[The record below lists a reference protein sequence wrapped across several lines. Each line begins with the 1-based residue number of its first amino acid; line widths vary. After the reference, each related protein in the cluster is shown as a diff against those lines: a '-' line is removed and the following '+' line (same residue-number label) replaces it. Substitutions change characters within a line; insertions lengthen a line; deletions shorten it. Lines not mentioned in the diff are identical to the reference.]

1 MRTEACRI
9 MKNVFWVVL
18 GVKIGECWGCGN
30 NRDGNWCWSWNWL
43 RNMDGEG
50 SMCTFVLN
58 EQNTFV
64 DMNGEQFFFLYE
76 NVETILEL
84 WRKYF
89 HTCREWVERFIV
101 KIFRMWQKP
110 RPSWILSTCLQAEK
124 YAKKRW
130 GGNKEKNIS
139 CRIKCSPAIIPNE
152 MVTRGLRCVVA
163 ALLPSPREKQI

>member
-1 MRTEACRI
+1 MSDHEKTFFGGFWGWKLANAEDAEIIGMEIDVEVEIGWEIWTEKVPCVHLSWMSRTRSLIWWRAI
-9 MKNVFWVVL
+9 
-18 GVKIGECWGCGN
+18 
-30 NRDGNWCWSWNWL
+30 
-43 RNMDGEG
+43 
-50 SMCTFVLN
+50 
-58 EQNTFV
+58 
-64 DMNGEQFFFLYE
+64 FFFLYE
-76 NVETILEL
+76 NMETILEL

-101 KIFRMWQKP
+101 NIFRMWQKP
-110 RPSWILSTCLQAEK
+110 WPSWILSTCLQAEK
-124 YAKKRW
+124 YAKKRCGG